1 MFSVSQET
9 CGVATHTRGTGG
21 SLGASAGLENAV
33 VRVNQSVAGL
43 LIRNVPVHSRQRPG
57 DIHMTRIV
65 LRVQKLTTI
74 LTARADMPGR
84 TGGSML

>member
-33 VRVNQSVAGL
+33 VSCQP
-43 LIRNVPVHSRQRPG
+43 ISRC
-57 DIHMTRIV
+57 
-65 LRVQKLTTI
+65 LTYQECTGAFPA
-74 LTARADMPGR
+74 LARR
-84 TGGSML
+84 